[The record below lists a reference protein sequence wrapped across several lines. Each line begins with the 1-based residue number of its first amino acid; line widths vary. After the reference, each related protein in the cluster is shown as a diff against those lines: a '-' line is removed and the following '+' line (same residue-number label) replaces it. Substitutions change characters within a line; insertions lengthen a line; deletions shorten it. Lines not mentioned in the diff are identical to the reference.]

1 MRISGEWCLP
11 SLHDVF
17 LVVLTFPLLAETSL
31 KLQVCSS
38 NMDGF
43 PGPFCEDSSTN
54 AWGTGAAAKSP
65 FVVLVFFLSFLIL
78 ILDLKQQ
85 TIGSWEDEDTMVLL
99 CQEWRY
105 KQEPIHWSRSYPR
118 DIAWG

>member
-1 MRISGEWCLP
+1 M
-11 SLHDVF
+11 
-17 LVVLTFPLLAETSL
+17 VLTFPLLAETSL

-65 FVVLVFFLSFLIL
+65 FVVFGVFPFIS
-78 ILDLKQQ
+78 D
-85 TIGSWEDEDTMVLL
+85 SA
-99 CQEWRY
+99 
-105 KQEPIHWSRSYPR
+105 P
-118 DIAWG
+118 